1 MSSRYGLSTV
11 KTWHASETFGRC
23 FCISHDWVKNSEYL
37 DKFHEHYKGMI
48 PWSTRE
54 QIVASLLKAFV
65 AVQTVRIV
73 IDATEYFCEKPG
85 NLKAQYL
92 TWSGYK
98 YHNTFKVLIGVAPNG
113 LVSFV
118 SEE

>member
-1 MSSRYGLSTV
+1 
-11 KTWHASETFGRC
+11 
-23 FCISHDWVKNSEYL
+23 
-37 DKFHEHYKGMI
+37 MI

-54 QIVASLLKAFV
+54 QIVANSLKAFV
-65 AVQTVRIV
+65 ALQTVRIV